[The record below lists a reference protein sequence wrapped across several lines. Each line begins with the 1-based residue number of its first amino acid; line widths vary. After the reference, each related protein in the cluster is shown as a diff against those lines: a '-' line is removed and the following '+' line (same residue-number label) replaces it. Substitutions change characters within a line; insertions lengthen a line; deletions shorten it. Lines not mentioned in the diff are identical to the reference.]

1 VEVAPE
7 AHVETESP
15 KISAPSAEPTFTF
28 GGANAPES
36 SGGSKKILLIVA
48 TIVVVAALA
57 YAGFSYF
64 EGRTTQTALAPIATP
79 AAKPLVPAP
88 KTSNT
93 NQPAA
98 QPVAATS
105 SPASAATTKN
115 APDTVETAENETA
128 APAKTSSKP
137 SASPAASTP
146 SKTAAAEEPAPLVVK
161 GGAVPKTQSKAEAA
175 DAVAPSMIGIAAS
188 NPGSSL
194 PNLGTTTSGPAPVLS
209 SVHISQG
216 VSQGLLVKKVTP
228 IYPKTAMTMHI
239 EGEVQLQA
247 TISRSGDISALKI
260 LNGDIRLA
268 KAAMDAVKQ
277 WRYKP
282 YLLDGAPVEVQT
294 TITLNF
300 KSPN

>member
-1 VEVAPE
+1 
-7 AHVETESP
+7 VETEAP
-15 KISAPSAEPTFTF
+15 KSSAPAADLPPPTFTF

-48 TIVVVAALA
+48 AIVVVAALA

-64 EGRTTQTALAPIATP
+64 EGRTSQTASAPIATP

-93 NQPAA
+93 NQTAA

-105 SPASAATTKN
+105 SLAPAATTRN
-115 APDTVETAENETA
+115 APDTVETAENETP

-137 SASPAASTP
+137 SASPASSTS

-161 GGAVPKTQSKAEAA
+161 GGAVPKTQPKADAA
-175 DAVAPSMIGIAAS
+175 DAAAPSMIGMAAA
-188 NPGSSL
+188 NPGASM
-194 PNLGTTTSGPAPVLS
+194 PNLGSTTSGPAPVLS

-239 EGEVQLQA
+239 EGEVQLLA
-247 TISRSGDISALKI
+247 TISKSGNISSLKV
-260 LNGDIRLA
+260 LKGDMRLA
-268 KAAMDAVKQ
+268 EAALQAVKQ
-277 WRYKP
+277 WKYKP